1 VPLDETDAEILRLL
15 IEDANRSYREIG
27 EAVDLT
33 APSVSD
39 RVERLRELGV
49 LERFTVAVDQ
59 SMFAKGEARLV
70 DVQVEPGKASG
81 VAADLDAVD
90 GVEHVIRTE
99 SGRIVAQTHLAD
111 GELRAL
117 LGDLLADREIIEYSV
132 EGVVESAWN
141 PELRGGEFAVDCV
154 ECGKT
159 VEGEGVTVERDG
171 HRYVLCCHSCESLFL
186 DRYDELNDVND
197 D

>member
-1 VPLDETDAEILRLL
+1 MPLDETDAEILRLL